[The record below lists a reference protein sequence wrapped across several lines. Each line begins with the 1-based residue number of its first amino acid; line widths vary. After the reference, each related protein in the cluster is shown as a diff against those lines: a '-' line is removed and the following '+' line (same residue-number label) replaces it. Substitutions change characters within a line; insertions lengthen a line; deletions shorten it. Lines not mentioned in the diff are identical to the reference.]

1 MKKESK
7 LPSNTGSYQLGAKRK
22 VAHIALLLEELLGIP
37 VQARQ
42 RAKPL
47 DMLIATILSQ
57 NTNDQNSYRAFTNL
71 REKFPTWEDVLNAKT
86 SSIIAA
92 IKTGGMANQKSARI
106 KNLLKE
112 IKRQYGTLDLS
123 FLKKKTNEEI
133 FEMLISLDGVG
144 TKTASC
150 VILFSLRREIFPVDT
165 HIFRIC
171 NRLGI
176 TVHSKTPD
184 QTFEVMQPLIPEGK
198 AYSFHTN
205 LIRFGRKVCKANN
218 PLCGECPLYDECA
231 YPEKEKR
238 SMVLS
243 APSKRKEF
251 DFMILDNVSGQ

>member
-1 MKKESK
+1 MINLK
-7 LPSNTGSYQLGAKRK
+7 QK
-22 VAHIALLLEELLGIP
+22 VAKIALNLEELLGIP

-57 NTNDQNSYRAFTNL
+57 NTNDQNSYRAFTQL
-71 REKFPTWEDVLNAKT
+71 REKFPTWEDVLNART
-86 SSIIAA
+86 SAIISA
-92 IKTGGMANQKSARI
+92 IKTGGMANQKSVRI

-112 IKRQYGTLDLS
+112 IKNRYGTLDLT
-123 FLKKKTNEEI
+123 FLKKKTNQEI
-133 FEMLISLDGVG
+133 FDLLISLDGVG

-176 TVHSKTPD
+176 TSNSKTPD
-184 QTFEVMQPLIPEGK
+184 QTYEYMQPLIPEGK

-205 LIRFGRKVCKANN
+205 LIRFGRKICKANN
-218 PLCGECPLYDECA
+218 PLCGGCPLYDECV
-231 YPEKEKR
+231 YPEREER
-238 SMVLS
+238 SMIQP

-251 DFMILDNVSGQ
+251 NFMILDNVSK